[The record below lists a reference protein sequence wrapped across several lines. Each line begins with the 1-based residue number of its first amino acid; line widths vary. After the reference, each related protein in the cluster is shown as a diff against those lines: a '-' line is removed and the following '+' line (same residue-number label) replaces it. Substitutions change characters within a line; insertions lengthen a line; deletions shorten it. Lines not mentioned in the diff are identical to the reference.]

1 MQTAQLDEIERM
13 LQAHLNNIQMARC
26 TGTPRRT
33 EAPPVNRL
41 QARDQNHGGV
51 PYPRGHGRRSRME
64 DVD

>member
-1 MQTAQLDEIERM
+1 MQTAQLDRM
-13 LQAHLNNIQMARC
+13 EQMFQTHLNNTQMAHR

-41 QARDQNHGGV
+41 QARDQNHRGV
-51 PYPRGHGRRSRME
+51 PYPRGCGRRSQME